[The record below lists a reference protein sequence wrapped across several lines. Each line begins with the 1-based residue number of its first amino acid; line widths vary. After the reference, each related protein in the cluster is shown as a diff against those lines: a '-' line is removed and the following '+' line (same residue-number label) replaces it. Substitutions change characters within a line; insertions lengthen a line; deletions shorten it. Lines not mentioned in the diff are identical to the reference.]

1 VPEGDTIFRAAAT
14 LQHAMAGKV
23 ITGVDTTVPQVR
35 RLMPERLVGQTV
47 ERVEAR
53 GKHLLHWFDPSG
65 LALHTHM
72 RMTGSWHTYPPGGR
86 WRKPAHFA
94 KLVLRT
100 ADVEA
105 VAFSVP
111 VVELLSAAQ
120 VATHRSM
127 ANLGPD
133 PLHVPE
139 GEQLDLAES
148 RKRLDTLADTPIGVA
163 LLDQRVLAGV
173 GNVYKNE
180 VLFICRVDPW
190 TPVAEVPPRG
200 ARPTAGR
207 VRRAA
212 AGQHRPRRVRPH
224 HHPTPC
230 PGRTVDRAP
239 ARVGVGV
246 GLRQGR
252 PSVPP
257 LRDPDQVG
265 RARRSRARDVL
276 VHPMP
281 GARASTTLIRTR
293 DARCYRRTSPL
304 G

>member
-1 VPEGDTIFRAAAT
+1 MPEGDTIFRAAAT
-14 LQHAMAGKV
+14 LQRAMAGKV

-53 GKHLLHWFDPSG
+53 GKHLLHWFAPSG

-72 RMTGSWHTYPPGGR
+72 RMTGSWHTYPPGGK

-120 VATHRSM
+120 VASHRAI

-139 GEQLDLAES
+139 GEQLDLPES

-173 GNVYKNE
+173 GNVYRNE

-190 TPVAEVPPRG
+190 TPVAEVPPEVRDRLLAVSAALLQANIAHGGSGRITTRPPAQVARLTGRQRG
-200 ARPTAGR
+200 SESVWVYGKAGR
-207 VRRAA
+207 PCPRCSTPIRSASLGDHARVTYWCPSCQ
-212 AGQHRPRRVRPH
+212 GPGPRRR
-224 HHPTPC
+224 
-230 PGRTVDRAP
+230 
-239 ARVGVGV
+239 
-246 GLRQGR
+246 
-252 PSVPP
+252 
-257 LRDPDQVG
+257 
-265 RARRSRARDVL
+265 
-276 VHPMP
+276 
-281 GARASTTLIRTR
+281 
-293 DARCYRRTSPL
+293 
-304 G
+304 

>member
-1 VPEGDTIFRAAAT
+1 MPEGDTIFRAAAT

-190 TPVAEVPPRG
+190 TPVAEVPPEVRDRLLAVSAALLQANIAHG
-200 ARPTAGR
+200 GSGRITTRPPAQVARLTGRQLGSESVWVYGKAGR
-207 VRRAA
+207 
-212 AGQHRPRRVRPH
+212 
-224 HHPTPC
+224 PC
-230 PGRTVDRAP
+230 PRCGTPIRSAALGDH
-239 ARVGVGV
+239 ARVTYWCTRCQGP
-246 GLRQGR
+246 GLQ
-252 PSVPP
+252 
-257 LRDPDQVG
+257 
-265 RARRSRARDVL
+265 RR
-276 VHPMP
+276 
-281 GARASTTLIRTR
+281 
-293 DARCYRRTSPL
+293 
-304 G
+304 